1 MDMENIKVL
10 VIEDEKDIN
19 DLLALQLSREGYEVD
34 QAYDGSTGLNK
45 ALHNK
50 YDILI
55 LDWMLP
61 GLSGIDILKQVRQ
74 KKKSDELAIIMT
86 TAKGQSEDVIL
97 GLDVGADDYLAKPFD
112 TSVLK
117 ARIKA
122 VLRRSPLVSK
132 SDEKVLSVGGL
143 IINQNEH
150 IVTCNGQKVDLTI
163 SEFKLLLALVINAGK
178 VLSRKALIAEIQ
190 GDGVTVIDRSI
201 DTHMVGLRK
210 KITPCSD
217 LIKTVRGVGYK
228 IEA

>member
-1 MDMENIKVL
+1 MSNVRIL

-19 DLLALQLSREGYEVD
+19 DLLTLQLGREGYSVD
-34 QAYDGSTGLNK
+34 QAYDGQIGLSKLQEN
-45 ALHNK
+45 N

-61 GLSGIDILKQVRQ
+61 GLNGIDILKQIRQ
-74 KKKSDELAIIMT
+74 TKKSDQLAVIMT
-86 TAKGQSEDVIL
+86 TAKGQSDDVIQ
-97 GLDVGADDYLAKPFD
+97 GLEVGADDYLSKPFD
-112 TSVLK
+112 VGVLK
-117 ARIKA
+117 ARVKA
-122 VLRRSPLVSK
+122 VLRRSPMVSK
-132 SDEKVLSVGGL
+132 SDKKVLAVGGL
-143 IINQNEH
+143 SINQDEH
-150 IVTCNGQKVDLTI
+150 SVTCDGTKIDLTI
-163 SEFKLLLALVINAGK
+163 SEFKLLSSLIINAGK

-210 KITPCSD
+210 KISPCSD

>member
-1 MDMENIKVL
+1 MENTKIL

-34 QAYDGSTGLNK
+34 QAYDGPTGLNK
-45 ALHNK
+45 AINNQ
-50 YDILI
+50 YDVLV

-61 GLSGIDILKQVRQ
+61 GMNGIDILKQIREI
-74 KKKSDELAIIMT
+74 KKSDELAIIMT
-86 TAKGQSEDVIL
+86 TAKGQSDDIIL
-97 GLDVGADDYLAKPFD
+97 GLEVGADDYLAKPFD
-112 TSVLK
+112 IGVLK

-122 VLRRSPLVSK
+122 VLRRSPMISA
-132 SDEKVLSVGGL
+132 SDEKVLTVSGL
-143 IINQNEH
+143 VINQNEH
-150 IVTCNGQKVDLTI
+150 IVTCDGQKIDLTI
-163 SEFKLLLALVINAGK
+163 SEFKLLLSLVINAGK

-210 KITPCSD
+210 KIGSCSD